1 LGLLVWHPSR
11 QASRKSAG
19 FAEASERR
27 PRKGRP
33 RVQKVAA
40 VETYQGT
47 PVGFT
52 ADGHP
57 FRGNPDA
64 ALTLVEYTDYL
75 CPFCERY
82 DARDSEP
89 NLAGQLR
96 PTQTRSTR
104 FSRGFRALIS
114 TLNDPR
120 PLLSSSPPGAYALS
134 ARVFSMR
141 RERESGQPRASVP
154 PRITSFRDR
163 RHADVAAAE

>member
-57 FRGNPDA
+57 FRGEPDA
-64 ALTLVEYTDYL
+64 PLTLFEYTDYL

-82 DARDSEP
+82 FS
-89 NLAGQLR
+89 
-96 PTQTRSTR
+96 QTMP
-104 FSRGFRALIS
+104 GI
-114 TLNDPR
+114 
-120 PLLSSSPPGAYALS
+120 LSP
-134 ARVFSMR
+134 
-141 RERESGQPRASVP
+141 
-154 PRITSFRDR
+154 I
-163 RHADVAAAE
+163 